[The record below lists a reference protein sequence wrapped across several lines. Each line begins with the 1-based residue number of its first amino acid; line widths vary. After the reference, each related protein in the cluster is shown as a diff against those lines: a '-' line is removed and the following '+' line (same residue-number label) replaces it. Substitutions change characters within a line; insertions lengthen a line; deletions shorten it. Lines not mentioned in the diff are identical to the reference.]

1 MNEGEAIIAGL
12 VGRWDEPADPPLVTE
27 PGNDPFG
34 AVVCAFDLPPTGT
47 GPLTGKTLSVK
58 DNIAVGGVPTALGTG
73 QAGFIPAADAAVVAR
88 ARRAGAR
95 IIAKAQC
102 EAFLLG
108 ANSFSSRPRPVRN
121 PHDVTRSA
129 GGSSSGSAAMVAGG
143 LADLALGTDSGGSI
157 RVPAAYCGL
166 VGFKPSRGRVSYTG
180 IAPLEPFLEHAGPI
194 ARNVTDAAAL
204 FAALDGP
211 DPTDIRTAWRREI
224 AAPAQAPQQPL
235 RLGILTGAQ
244 EMADAA
250 IGKVMDTALDHL
262 ADGGAELVTVDWPA
276 LREASELHLVLYGIG
291 QALIAETA
299 GAVPGLSAS
308 LPSGWVQWR
317 RAIAEIPHVLHEAI
331 ALGQGLAAADP
342 ELYARGVRRALA
354 LGDALDAVLAGVD
367 GLVLPT
373 ARSVAPPI
381 PKGAPT
387 AEEIYGDTA
396 FTAPFNLTGSPA
408 LSLPAGTSGG
418 LPVGLQLVG
427 RRGDD
432 AALLAAALRV
442 EAILSSSCQEPL
454 P

>member
-12 VGRWDEPADPPLVTE
+12 VGRWDEPADPPLATE

-34 AVVCAFDLPPTGT
+34 AVVCAFDLPPTAT
-47 GPLTGKTLSVK
+47 GPLTGKTLAVK
-58 DNIAVGGVPTALGTG
+58 DNIAVGGVPSALGTG

-166 VGFKPSRGRVSYTG
+166 VGFKPSRGRVSYAG

-194 ARNVTDAAAL
+194 TRNVSDAAAL

-211 DPTDIRTAWRREI
+211 DPADIRTAWRREI
-224 AAPAQAPQQPL
+224 AAPAQAPQRPL
-235 RLGILTGAQ
+235 RLGILTGAL
-244 EMADAA
+244 ELADAA
-250 IGKVMDTALDHL
+250 IGKVMGTALDRL
-262 ADGGAELVTVDWPA
+262 AGGGAELMTVDWPA
-276 LREASELHLVLYGIG
+276 LREAGELHLVLYGIG

-299 GAVPGLSAS
+299 GAIPGLAAS

-317 RAIAEIPHVLHEAI
+317 RAIADIPQVLEDAI
-331 ALGQGLAAADP
+331 ALGEALAAADP

-354 LGDALDAVLAGVD
+354 LGDALDDALAGLD

-373 ARSVAPPI
+373 TRSVAPPI
-381 PKGAPT
+381 PEGSPT